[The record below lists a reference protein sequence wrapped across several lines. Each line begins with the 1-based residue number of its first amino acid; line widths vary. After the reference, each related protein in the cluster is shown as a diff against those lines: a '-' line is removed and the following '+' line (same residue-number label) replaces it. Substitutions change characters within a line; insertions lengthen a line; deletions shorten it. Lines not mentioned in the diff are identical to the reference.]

1 VFGVRVGL
9 LRTEIALGSEFRVG
23 LELGSSTRADV
34 SVDDFRGVGMCP
46 GANVP
51 HLSMTPRHISSPHRF
66 IAADLH
72 TARS

>member
-34 SVDDFRGVGMCP
+34 SVDDLRGDGDVSGGKCP
-46 GANVP
+46 TFVYDPTA
-51 HLSMTPRHISSPHRF
+51 HLLATPLHRC
-66 IAADLH
+66 
-72 TARS
+72 